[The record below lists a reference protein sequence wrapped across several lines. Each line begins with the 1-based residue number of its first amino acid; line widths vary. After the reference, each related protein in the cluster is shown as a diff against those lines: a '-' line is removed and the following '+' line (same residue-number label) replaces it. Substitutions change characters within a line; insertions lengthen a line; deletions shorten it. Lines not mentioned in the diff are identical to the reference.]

1 MKKIYLSFTFLAMF
15 CSAALS
21 QNVGVNTSGAA
32 PDASAMLDVSSA
44 DKGLLVPRVALTA
57 TNAAAPI
64 TAPATSLLVYNTA
77 TAGTAPNNVVPGYYY
92 WTGTAW
98 ALFMV
103 SNIVTAE
110 ITSALVN
117 IPAAVLNTT
126 NETFTPGS
134 TDVTLTIP
142 TLSSTR
148 GTAKVSFDSDLQAGV
163 SVAWARIISTTQVR
177 VRFLNN
183 STTAGTIPAGTG
195 IYVSVVEF

>member
-1 MKKIYLSFTFLAMF
+1 
-15 CSAALS
+15 
-21 QNVGVNTSGAA
+21 
-32 PDASAMLDVSSA
+32 
-44 DKGLLVPRVALTA
+44 
-57 TNAAAPI
+57 
-64 TAPATSLLVYNTA
+64 
-77 TAGTAPNNVVPGYYY
+77 
-92 WTGTAW
+92 
-98 ALFMV
+98 MV
-103 SNIVTAE
+103 SNMVTAE
-110 ITSALVN
+110 ISSALVN

-142 TLSSTR
+142 TLSGTR
-148 GTAKVSFDSDLQAGV
+148 GTAKVSFDSDLQAGI